1 MSRKKKKNNK
11 NPLGDQPMGAELLDH
26 VLQAQLEHFAKV
38 ARMGTGSDFVV
49 LISHVEKDGKLQTAI
64 SSRGGTG
71 PDGQLSEAVR
81 AMVTVAAT
89 TLEHLTEGKAKLVLK
104 FGDDEYD
111 PTGGA
116 EAIMLRR
123 EYGE

>member
-1 MSRKKKKNNK
+1 MSRKKNNNR
-11 NPLGDQPMGAELLDH
+11 NPLGGEPMGAETLDE

-38 ARMGTGSDFVV
+38 TRMGTGSDFIV

-104 FGDDEYD
+104 FGDNEYD
-111 PTGGA
+111 ATGGA
-116 EAIMLRR
+116 EAMMLRR